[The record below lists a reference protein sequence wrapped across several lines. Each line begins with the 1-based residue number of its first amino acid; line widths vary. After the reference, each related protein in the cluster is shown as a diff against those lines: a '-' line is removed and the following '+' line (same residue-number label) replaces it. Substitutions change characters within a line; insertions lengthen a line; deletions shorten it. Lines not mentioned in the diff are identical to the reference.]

1 MKIWKMTNL
10 TPERKI
16 FIFKTVAVSKIVF
29 QSSITI
35 VPKHIVNG
43 LEKIQKAFC
52 LNNSTPKIK
61 HETLCNNYKARG
73 LKDVDIPNQFQVYDN
88 SFHDWKLIPLQLI
101 EKLFGTSFKFT
112 L

>member
-10 TPERKI
+10 TPEREI

-29 QSSITI
+29 QSFITI

-73 LKDVDIPNQFQVYDN
+73 LKDVDIPNQLKVVQC
-88 SFHDWKLIPLQLI
+88 P
-101 EKLFGTSFKFT
+101 
-112 L
+112 

>member
-1 MKIWKMTNL
+1 MTNL
-10 TPERKI
+10 TPERKT

-29 QSSITI
+29 QSFITI

-73 LKDVDIPNQFQVYDN
+73 LKDVDIPNQLKVVQC
-88 SFHDWKLIPLQLI
+88 P
-101 EKLFGTSFKFT
+101 
-112 L
+112 